1 MQANLVSSI
10 ACSSSTMCARSL
22 ESWEHSYVH
31 QRWCFYQS
39 LLAWEFEFGQI
50 SLTKLDLAHWVFL
63 AIIKELHEH
72 RFGSH
77 FVNDFPWFP
86 NQIDPIMK
94 QPVHDSQSPRQE
106 QITPNFTK
114 MNTNFV
120 CNVYGKL
127 FSAKDTS
134 NAKIFDRFPRI
145 LDIYFVSAL
154 SLSQWPELVFKHNN
168 FSPKSWWGSPFS
180 LKDECHQS

>member
-1 MQANLVSSI
+1 MLLYPNLYLLY
-10 ACSSSTMCARSL
+10 RSL
-22 ESWEHSYVH
+22 GP
-31 QRWCFYQS
+31 S
-39 LLAWEFEFGQI
+39 LLSPVWSTLPINLTRKHAGQHPDP
-50 SLTKLDLAHWVFL
+50 LRADFAHWVFL
-63 AIIKELHEH
+63 AKIKELHEH

>member
-63 AIIKELHEH
+63 AIIKEQVAGAIQLMINFPSNWQMLTKQCTEAVKSPQGDP
-72 RFGSH
+72 GSSE
-77 FVNDFPWFP
+77 FP
-86 NQIDPIMK
+86 NKHTHPLIFLGEGGGDTMTNWAIPKGVNSRFSSEILISAK
-94 QPVHDSQSPRQE
+94 LSPRH
-106 QITPNFTK
+106 
-114 MNTNFV
+114 
-120 CNVYGKL
+120 
-127 FSAKDTS
+127 
-134 NAKIFDRFPRI
+134 
-145 LDIYFVSAL
+145 
-154 SLSQWPELVFKHNN
+154 HNHTQYIQ
-168 FSPKSWWGSPFS
+168 
-180 LKDECHQS
+180 L